1 MISRQRKGRER
12 DLFDWILP
20 SQEINVNADACCKR
34 ERAVKTSKRVLC
46 ALPSNVLVRD
56 YLCRNRMRGLDKMTI
71 FNIFIFH
78 VACYFILNYI
88 RTYEY
93 FVY

>member
-1 MISRQRKGRER
+1 M
-12 DLFDWILP
+12 
-20 SQEINVNADACCKR
+20 
-34 ERAVKTSKRVLC
+34 LC

-88 RTYEY
+88 HTSTSYINDSLCD
-93 FVY
+93 VGAG